1 MITPAEI
8 EAMPLELES
17 HFKELEIRIM
27 DDIIR
32 KLKENGGEITR
43 ATDWQIH
50 RLYELG
56 TSKMAIQE
64 AIQKALNLSDK
75 EIQHIYTDIISCGYA
90 RDESIYK
97 ALGKEFISFEDNEP
111 LQQLIRAVE
120 KQTETELYN
129 ITQSMGFAVEQPD
142 GKIKFKPIAAYYQDT
157 LDKAMLDISSGAFD
171 YNTVLKR
178 VVKELTNSGLR
189 TVDYA
194 SGWSNR
200 VPVAVRRA
208 VVTGFNQVVAKVNE
222 DNAEKLETDTF
233 EVSWHSGHRPSHW
246 WGGRWFT
253 KAQLVSD
260 CHLGEPDG
268 LCGCNCYHSYSPV
281 VPGVSVPT
289 YTTEQ
294 LEEMESKEQKTE
306 TYNDKAYTKYKALQR
321 QRRLETKMRAQ
332 RQEIHLLQ
340 EGEAD
345 NQDIISAQARYRA
358 TSDEYVRFSEA
369 MGLPQQRERV
379 SIDGLKNVENTKFGK
394 TVENSKKHDI
404 INSRSEVMAL
414 EYQRYGRNKDTVV
427 NKSYIDSGEY
437 KRKFDNATS
446 NPDVNKSLYNY
457 SKTALKHRSGTKY
470 EDMYWI
476 DSNSGKVVLSVTD
489 STEESAI
496 IYSDRI
502 KSTLKKNKNIISLHT
517 HPNSMPPSIADLNSC
532 FSNNYKVGFV
542 ACHNGKVFG
551 YTSNEVV
558 SERLYT
564 MYIQKFLNNGFDE
577 YESQIRTLNILSQ
590 SYDIRVWEVTHN
602 G

>member
-32 KLKENGGEITR
+32 KLKDNGGEITR

-56 TSKMAIQE
+56 TSKKAIQE
-64 AIQKALNLSDK
+64 AIQKALKLSDK
-75 EIQHIYTDIISCGYA
+75 EIQHIYTDIISSGYA

-157 LDKAMLDISSGAFD
+157 LDKAMLDISSGTFD

-178 VVKELTNSGLR
+178 AVKELTKSGLR

-208 VVTGFNQVVAKVNE
+208 VITGFNQVVAKVNE

-253 KAQLVSD
+253 KAQLVSV

-281 VPGVSVPT
+281 VSGVSVPT

-294 LEEMESKEQKTE
+294 LEKMESKEQETK
-306 TYNDKAYTKYKALQR
+306 TYNDKEYTKYKALQR

-345 NQDIISAQARYRA
+345 SNDILSAQARYRA

-379 SIDGLKNVENTKFGK
+379 SIDGLKT
-394 TVENSKKHDI
+394 
-404 INSRSEVMAL
+404 
-414 EYQRYGRNKDTVV
+414 
-427 NKSYIDSGEY
+427 IDS
-437 KRKFDNATS
+437 
-446 NPDVNKSLYNY
+446 
-457 SKTALKHRSGTKY
+457 
-470 EDMYWI
+470 
-476 DSNSGKVVLSVTD
+476 
-489 STEESAI
+489 
-496 IYSDRI
+496 
-502 KSTLKKNKNIISLHT
+502 
-517 HPNSMPPSIADLNSC
+517 
-532 FSNNYKVGFV
+532 
-542 ACHNGKVFG
+542 
-551 YTSNEVV
+551 
-558 SERLYT
+558 
-564 MYIQKFLNNGFDE
+564 
-577 YESQIRTLNILSQ
+577 
-590 SYDIRVWEVTHN
+590 
-602 G
+602 